1 MHDLK
6 HICSPSRTKNRRGLI
21 LVSLL
26 ALFLIP
32 LAILLA
38 RQGANAYSSWRGQ
51 PAASVAPAAI
61 NPGSELFGTASN
73 LLPAAQETGNGLAA
87 TAPDGTILH
96 YSIIP
101 DLQQRVQRYL
111 QAYQVP
117 YGLLIALEPESGR
130 VLAMTSH
137 SSLTPAWT
145 HEAAY
150 QLYPMA
156 SLFKMVTAASALE
169 NGKITPNTVLEFRGR
184 AVSENPSNW
193 DPRPRGRN
201 SRMDVAEAMGKSS
214 NPVYGRIAS
223 DLVGS
228 EGMKATCERFGFNS
242 HLLPG
247 LPARPSQAPAP
258 TTTHDL
264 RLLGSG
270 LEHNL
275 QVSPL
280 HAALITASIAN
291 NGVMM
296 TPRLVDRISRENR
309 DQTLP
314 PPRELRRV
322 VSPQV
327 ADNLTRMLTST
338 VTTGT
343 SRRAFR
349 SPQAKQ
355 LLASVTVAAK
365 TGTIDGNNPKGHYSW
380 FAAYAPAEKPKIAL
394 VALVINGDRWRI
406 KASQVGEQALDAF
419 FRAGK

>member
-6 HICSPSRTKNRRGLI
+6 HICRPSRTKNRRGLV

-32 LAILLA
+32 LALLLV
-38 RQGANAYSSWRGQ
+38 RQGASAYSSWRGQ
-51 PAASVAPAAI
+51 PPQPAPI
-61 NPGSELFGTASN
+61 KLGVELFGTASS
-73 LLPAAQETGNGLAA
+73 LLPSAQQTASGLTA
-87 TAPDGTILH
+87 TASDGTILH

-101 DLQQRVQRYL
+101 TLQQRVQRYL

-117 YGLLIALEPESGR
+117 YGLVIALEPSSGR
-130 VLAMTSH
+130 VLAMAGH
-137 SSLTPAWT
+137 STLAPDWMQDAP
-145 HEAAY
+145 Y

-156 SLFKMVTAASALE
+156 SLFKMVTAAAALE
-169 NGKITPNTVLEFRGR
+169 NGMINPQTVLEYRGS
-184 AVSENPSNW
+184 AISESPAYW

-201 SRMDVAEAMGKSS
+201 SQMDVSDAMGKSC

-228 EGMKATCERFGFNS
+228 ERLKATCERFGFNRP
-242 HLLPG
+242 LLPG
-247 LPARPSQAPAP
+247 LPTRISQAPLA

-270 LEHNL
+270 LEHDL

-291 NGVMM
+291 DGVMM
-296 TPRLVDRISRENR
+296 APRLVDRVNRENQEQPLPPSRE
-309 DQTLP
+309 L
-314 PPRELRRV
+314 LRV
-322 VSPQV
+322 TSPQV
-327 ADNLTRMLTST
+327 ADSLTRMLIST

-349 SPQAKQ
+349 SAQAKQ
-355 LLASVTVAAK
+355 LLSTVTVAAK
-365 TGTIDGNNPKGHYSW
+365 TGSIDGDNPKGHYSW
-380 FAAYAPAEKPKIAL
+380 FAAYAPADNPRIAL

-419 FRAGK
+419 FKADR